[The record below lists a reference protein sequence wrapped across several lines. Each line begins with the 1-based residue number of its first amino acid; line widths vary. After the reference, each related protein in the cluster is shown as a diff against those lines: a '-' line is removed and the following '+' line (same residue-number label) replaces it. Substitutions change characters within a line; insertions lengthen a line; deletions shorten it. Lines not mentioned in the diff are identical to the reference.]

1 MIVEEDCRNV
11 PMPDWRRQ
19 ILERKGQGER
29 INDLKARENQIGR
42 ERNDLSERE
51 RAKVMTG
58 RQRKED
64 DERERELNSISDT

>member
-1 MIVEEDCRNV
+1 
-11 PMPDWRRQ
+11 MPDWRRQ

-58 RQRKED
+58 RQRKDTAGKERED

>member
-1 MIVEEDCRNV
+1 
-11 PMPDWRRQ
+11 MPDWRRQ

-51 RAKVMTG
+51 RAKVE
-58 RQRKED
+58 QK
-64 DERERELNSISDT
+64 

>member
-1 MIVEEDCRNV
+1 
-11 PMPDWRRQ
+11 MPEWRRQ